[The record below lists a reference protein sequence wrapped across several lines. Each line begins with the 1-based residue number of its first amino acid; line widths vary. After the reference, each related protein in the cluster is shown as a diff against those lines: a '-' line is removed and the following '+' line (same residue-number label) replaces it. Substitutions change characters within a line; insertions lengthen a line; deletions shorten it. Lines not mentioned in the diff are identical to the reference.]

1 MIESLRAHYNQLELK
16 EINHET
22 KTEDPGVEDVDN
34 SGEEVDVAPNKGQ
47 LEECNEN
54 VIESPEKPET
64 TSVSNTSSPKGKS
77 MFSHLH
83 VDQWWHHMGGEGYR
97 PLVGIL
103 NPFWEKIDNSSGKFV
118 NKLIFLTIKKCKK

>member
-83 VDQWWHHMGGEGYR
+83 VDQWWHHMGGGR
-97 PLVGIL
+97 ATDPSLGSL
-103 NPFWEKIDNSSGKFV
+103 TPFGK
-118 NKLIFLTIKKCKK
+118 KLTIRLGNLSTNSYF